1 MSQNTRNPLSI
12 FTGQQSQPRLVS
24 RSHGVITPNLVDAFD
39 LTPKISVKRLSEF
52 GNLID
57 PVIYYTFDGVTG
69 KMGYAESNQGQ
80 ISALLMD
87 IDPSVAQQLVN
98 PSSFV
103 PFDGFLN
110 LRGQDQQLKAAA
122 FFYGATIAGNPMTMA
137 VKDAAK
143 RSVDFEAQNFILFP
157 GLAML
162 YTRARGASSF
172 TAPPSTPG
180 LATAAT
186 GGALADDQVI
196 YVQITA
202 VTAAGE
208 TIPSGEAA
216 IIVPSGGTGANTVTV
231 TTPAIVSPVTS
242 YNVYASNR
250 SNGEK
255 FVANVPSGTS
265 YIITSLPATSAAVPP
280 VQNTSG
286 AFVTSY
292 DKVFAGSP
300 KAVTLDQTAFKHPQ
314 NGLYYA
320 MVKRDGVIIATL
332 DNPATAGLFYFNAAG
347 TTFTVDEV
355 TTDHVYELFTLYQP

>member
-12 FTGQQSQPRLVS
+12 FTGQQAQPRLVS

-39 LTPKISVKRLSEF
+39 ITPKISVKRLSEF
-52 GNLID
+52 GNMVD
-57 PVIYYTFDGVTG
+57 PVIYYTFDGATG

-87 IDPSVAQQLVN
+87 IDPSVAQQIVN
-98 PSSFV
+98 PTSFA

-122 FFYGATIAGNPMTMA
+122 FFYGATAAGNPMTMA

-143 RSVDFEAQNFILFP
+143 RSVDFEAQNYVLFP

-162 YTRARGASSF
+162 YTRVRGASSF
-172 TAPPSTPG
+172 TAPPSTPT
-180 LATAAT
+180 LATTAS

-208 TIPSGEAA
+208 SIPSGEAA
-216 IIVPSGGTGANTVTV
+216 IIIPAAGGNDNVVTV
-231 TTPAIVSPVTS
+231 TTPAIVSPVTG

-250 SNGEK
+250 SNGEQ
-255 FVANVPSGTS
+255 FCGAASGTS
-265 YIITSLPATSAAVPP
+265 YVITALPSSSSATPP
-280 VQNTSG
+280 KQNTTG
-286 AFVTSY
+286 AFVTAY
-292 DKVFAGSP
+292 DKVLSGSP
-300 KAVTLDQTAFKHPQ
+300 LEVTLDQVAFKHPQ

-320 MVKRDGVIIATL
+320 MVKRDGVIVATL
-332 DNPATAGLFYFNAAG
+332 DNPATAGNWYFNAAG
-347 TTFTVDEV
+347 TKFIVDE
-355 TTDHVYELFTLYQP
+355 TATDHVYELFTLYQP